1 MLLMPNKEWQWVY
14 NDSYNVLSI
23 SLGDEMEFLTPY
35 TPKVLIP
42 DALASLTFSVEH
54 AKFYIQV
61 LDRLSRALSCDD
73 AYIVQMALN
82 ATAAHFLLKPEM
94 PKSWYFSVS
103 DFCVFS
109 ETGKLFH
116 LQTRNDQ
123 VTVLVIE
130 SGFQASLVMLLSESC
145 LLSDKKTLKQFET
158 IKVMHDRLIP
168 LLIREQVQV
177 VAA

>member
-1 MLLMPNKEWQWVY
+1 MPNKEWQWVY
-14 NDSYNVLSI
+14 NDSYDVLSI

-42 DALASLTFSVEH
+42 DALASFKFSVEH

-61 LDRLSRALSCDD
+61 VDRLSRALSCND

-103 DFCVFS
+103 DVCVYS
-109 ETGKLFH
+109 EVGKLFH
-116 LQTRNDQ
+116 LQTKTEQ
-123 VTVLVIE
+123 VTVLIIE
-130 SGFQASLVMLLSESC
+130 SGVQASLVMLLSEHC
-145 LLSDKKTLKQFET
+145 LLSDKKTLRQFDT

-168 LLIREQVQV
+168 LLVVEQV
-177 VAA
+177 AAA